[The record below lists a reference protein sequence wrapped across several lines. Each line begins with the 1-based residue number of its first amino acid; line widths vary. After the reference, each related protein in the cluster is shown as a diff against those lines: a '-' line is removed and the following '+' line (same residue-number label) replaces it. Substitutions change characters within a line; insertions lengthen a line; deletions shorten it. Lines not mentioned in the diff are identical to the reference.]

1 MSNIFIKKVD
11 TKKKALK
18 LIQDP
23 VCLFEL
29 LYSKYGDIEEDY
41 DVLMINQLIYDSS
54 SRFNIYFKEYQF
66 MENED
71 EYLKRWYRYDESS
84 TRVPKLSDYYKNYH
98 KFFCK
103 PNFNDFIISN
113 LMHSYGDDKA
123 ELFYK
128 NNFNIS
134 KSEICDEIS
143 EKNNSSL
150 ITSIDNITDNKTI
163 FTNKNKFIIEG
174 NEKSINYSMTLTLNN
189 TTINNIK
196 NNKKNLIS
204 ARSVKNSFE
213 GMVHNLVYYQ
223 KKKDKKN
230 KNKKNKKND
239 KIKKEIPVQKSS
251 DNKQIKLINT
261 INYLDK
267 NKNKIKKNNNN
278 NYIFNKDS
286 KTPIQLTILPKTNS
300 IVKHNKNKIN
310 GLINNRNTLKTILK
324 IFNSP
329 KTGIK
334 GRYEHKTKLE
344 EYNNNC
350 KNHTQN
356 NCFNV
361 YLQRTK
367 KTNFSQNYSL
377 NYLSDNINNNST
389 NIKGLRKTSSH
400 NKVNFNYIQTFKD
413 LTCNTIL
420 KKRKKNKTFDN
431 NNIYNVINQVS
442 SMPFLKYKMTSS
454 CNNNKLN
461 NQYKSNKNIIKNNN
475 FIGSKFNLVKNTKK
489 SNNNNLDKNAGKKQ
503 TSYKF
508 YQNILTQ
515 IIPKNKNKTS
525 FGINNSNSSKKN
537 NSISPISS
545 NKEKAKNNLNDMKN
559 RNRKNQINNFNINF
573 NNVFFT
579 TSKQTYI
586 LDNNKTNNNSHV
598 CKSIS
603 DNKINSSNNN
613 LSNNHFINDNEN
625 KPNKNLYVM
634 NLKNIYNFSRNKNNI
649 LINNPLTQ
657 IENSHIKLQNNYNI
671 SHGQKNIFYC
681 KSKDAKILLE
691 KNSTYGNIN
700 SSEDIHNNK
709 YQKEQKTPNDIIN
722 FIHKAQVNY
731 MMRNQNKNS
740 IGFIQNSN
748 ALNTGEMNKIH
759 KKNNKSFSCS
769 KNIYSSSS
777 VSRRKNKNLIN
788 INNCIKGDIKCG
800 KKVNS

>member
-1 MSNIFIKKVD
+1 
-11 TKKKALK
+11 
-18 LIQDP
+18 
-23 VCLFEL
+23 
-29 LYSKYGDIEEDY
+29 
-41 DVLMINQLIYDSS
+41 
-54 SRFNIYFKEYQF
+54 
-66 MENED
+66 
-71 EYLKRWYRYDESS
+71 
-84 TRVPKLSDYYKNYH
+84 
-98 KFFCK
+98 
-103 PNFNDFIISN
+103 
-113 LMHSYGDDKA
+113 
-123 ELFYK
+123 
-128 NNFNIS
+128 
-134 KSEICDEIS
+134 
-143 EKNNSSL
+143 
-150 ITSIDNITDNKTI
+150 
-163 FTNKNKFIIEG
+163 
-174 NEKSINYSMTLTLNN
+174 
-189 TTINNIK
+189 
-196 NNKKNLIS
+196 
-204 ARSVKNSFE
+204 
-213 GMVHNLVYYQ
+213 
-223 KKKDKKN
+223 
-230 KNKKNKKND
+230 
-239 KIKKEIPVQKSS
+239 
-251 DNKQIKLINT
+251 
-261 INYLDK
+261 
-267 NKNKIKKNNNN
+267 
-278 NYIFNKDS
+278 
-286 KTPIQLTILPKTNS
+286 
-300 IVKHNKNKIN
+300 
-310 GLINNRNTLKTILK
+310 
-324 IFNSP
+324 
-329 KTGIK
+329 
-334 GRYEHKTKLE
+334 
-344 EYNNNC
+344 
-350 KNHTQN
+350 
-356 NCFNV
+356 
-361 YLQRTK
+361 
-367 KTNFSQNYSL
+367 
-377 NYLSDNINNNST
+377 
-389 NIKGLRKTSSH
+389 
-400 NKVNFNYIQTFKD
+400 
-413 LTCNTIL
+413 
-420 KKRKKNKTFDN
+420 
-431 NNIYNVINQVS
+431 
-442 SMPFLKYKMTSS
+442 MPFLKYKMASS
-454 CNNNKLN
+454 GNNNKLN
-461 NQYKSNKNIIKNNN
+461 SNYKSNKNIIKNNN

-545 NKEKAKNNLNDMKN
+545 NKEKAKNNLNDIKN

-788 INNCIKGDIKCG
+788 INNCIKGDNKCG
-800 KKVNS
+800 KKVNSLTSQKNIRAKHKRKIK